1 MRDAKI
7 YLSPVFYKM
16 FEGEQEILDAYGNPT
31 GSYYPIYS
39 ELKSIM
45 MSVSPNKGDS
55 EATMYGTA
63 LDYSRTMSIADPDCE
78 IDENTVLWLDGADTN
93 EAWNYQ
99 VVAVSRSKN
108 LTSYAI
114 QLVDVS
120 IATEQ
125 MKQMEAYKQMRNE
138 V

>member
-1 MRDAKI
+1 MRNAKI
-7 YLSPVFYKM
+7 YQSPVFYKM
-16 FEGEQEILDAYGNPT
+16 FEGEEEIYDIYGNPT

-45 MSVSPNKGDS
+45 ISVSPNKGDS
-55 EATMYGTA
+55 ETTMYGTA

-93 EAWNYQ
+93 DAWNYQ

-114 QLVDVS
+114 QSVDVS
-120 IATEQ
+120 IAKEQ
-125 MKQMEAYKQMRNE
+125 MKQMEAYKQRQNE